1 MLMQTGDAGG
11 GPAQHKGCLHTPTL
25 RGPICSAFHSPSSP
39 LLAKP
44 AATENG
50 FCFDQK
56 QDCDDERLFV
66 CLQNMAE
73 LLHSSMK

>member
-25 RGPICSAFHSPSSP
+25 RGLICSAFHSPSSP

-50 FCFDQK
+50 FCFDLIHK
-56 QDCDDERLFV
+56 TRCACAYF
-66 CLQNMAE
+66 E
-73 LLHSSMK
+73 LI